1 MYQDRVGRSGQD
13 TWIVAPVFA
22 ITPAIFTF
30 RSLILSTLS
39 FAVLFAFPATIVAQ
53 DDPMKL
59 DSLVVTVHRLPVALQ
74 ATSASVTVLDGRELE
89 NAGMISVLDALRS
102 VPGIAVNQ
110 SGSFGSVASIFMRG
124 GESDYTAVL
133 IDGVQVNEPGGRFDF
148 AHLTVQQIDRIEIV
162 RGPTSS
168 MYGSDA
174 VTGVIQIFTR
184 TGSGGPQGGLTVLG
198 GTYDSWRG
206 SANIEGGGSIASYGL
221 AASGF
226 RSDGSLAFNND
237 YDNVTISSRVNLT
250 PDDQTALRLSA
261 QYSDHTFH
269 FPTDGAGALVDE
281 NSNTFGED
289 LTLSLDARH
298 QLTSGVELALLLATR
313 NSDAGT
319 DDAQDGP
326 ADSLGFFAFQSLDD
340 ISRQSLDLRTNVQL
354 GSFGTASAGF
364 EYEDQS
370 LRSTSESDSEFGP
383 SSGISD
389 ESRTNRAYYGQWF
402 GQWGQLAANASIRLE
417 DNGTFGSLV
426 TYSIGSAFL
435 ISDSNT
441 KLRGSVGRGIKEPT
455 LFENFASGFAVGNPD
470 LVPEESV
477 SWEFGVD
484 QYFEGGRYR
493 LSATYF
499 DQSFE
504 DLIQF
509 TFVTAEPGDPNFFN
523 VGAADV
529 RGFEAEAGAIAG
541 PVSFSVNYTYLDS
554 EVVDAGFEVGPD
566 ATFVSGERLLR
577 RPVSQ
582 FAIEAS
588 SRLGSRGTAGLSLRH
603 VGDRIDR
610 DFSAFP
616 FPRVTLPA
624 TTIVDARGEFS
635 VAKPVGHQYG
645 VSLIARIE
653 NLFDRKYSEIQGFP
667 ARGRTIWLGGRLSLG
682 GE

>member
-1 MYQDRVGRSGQD
+1 
-13 TWIVAPVFA
+13 
-22 ITPAIFTF
+22 
-30 RSLILSTLS
+30 
-39 FAVLFAFPATIVAQ
+39 
-53 DDPMKL
+53 
-59 DSLVVTVHRLPVALQ
+59 
-74 ATSASVTVLDGRELE
+74 
-89 NAGMISVLDALRS
+89 
-102 VPGIAVNQ
+102 
-110 SGSFGSVASIFMRG
+110 MRG

-184 TGSGGPQGGLTVLG
+184 TGDGDPKGGLTVLG

-226 RSDGSLAFNND
+226 QSDGSLAFNND
-237 YDNVTISSRVNLT
+237 YDNVTVSSRVDLT
-250 PDDQTALRLSA
+250 PDDQTALRFSA

-298 QLTSGVELALLLATR
+298 QLTDGVELALLVATR
-313 NSDAGT
+313 NSEGGT
-319 DDAQDGP
+319 DDARDGP

-340 ISRQSLDLRTNVQL
+340 IRRRSLDLRTNVQL
-354 GSFGTASAGF
+354 GSFGTASVGF
-364 EYEDQS
+364 EYEEQS
-370 LRSTSESDSEFGP
+370 LRSTTESDSEFGP
-383 SSGISD
+383 SSGFSD
-389 ESRTNRAYYGQWF
+389 EDRANRAYYGQWF
-402 GQWGQLAANASIRLE
+402 GQWGGLASNASIRVE
-417 DNGTFGSLV
+417 DNGTFGSLA
-426 TYSIGSAFL
+426 TYSFGSAFL
-435 ISDSNT
+435 ISASNT

-455 LFENFASGFAVGNPD
+455 LFENFATGFAVGNPD
-470 LVPEESV
+470 LVPEESI

-523 VGAADV
+523 VGTAEV

-541 PVSFSVNYTYLDS
+541 PVNLSASYTYLDS

-566 ATFVSGERLLR
+566 ATFVAGERLLR
-577 RPVSQ
+577 RPVTQ
-582 FAIEAS
+582 FSIEAS
-588 SRLGSRGTAGLSLRH
+588 SRLGSRGTAGLSFRH

-624 TTIVDARGEFS
+624 YTVVDARAEFS
-635 VAKPVGHQYG
+635 VVKPVGHQYG
-645 VSLIARIE
+645 VSLIGRIE
-653 NLFDRKYSEIQGFP
+653 NLFDKEYSEVQGFP